1 MFQKEAFLWEVSLS
15 ESLLWQ
21 SLLRSFCPC
30 GVTAKRENIPAA
42 VPAAAVRTPAQRHTK
57 TQTEILKITKP
68 LHKGK
73 QEQPGIWL
81 LLLFVL

>member
-42 VPAAAVRTPAQRHTK
+42 VPAAAVRTPATV
-57 TQTEILKITKP
+57 TAA
-68 LHKGK
+68 HKNTDRNP
-73 QEQPGIWL
+73 QNNETSP
-81 LLLFVL
+81 